1 MTMKLP
7 TSDWLRRHVAADPD
21 CDTEAMTPPI
31 LDAIADKVL
40 RYRPPDKG
48 VSAKNR
54 RTKRQMEAARRGDND
69 PTGENGLVAAA
80 RRIRAKPHAD

>member
-1 MTMKLP
+1 MNEREH
-7 TSDWLRRHVAADPD
+7 DD
-21 CDTEAMTPPI
+21 AMTDEDTLRAFPPI
-31 LDAIADKVL
+31 LDAITDKVL
-40 RYRPPDKG
+40 RYRPPEKG
-48 VSAKNR
+48 VSAKNG